1 MHLPNL
7 TNIKESSSNKAF
19 KRNPSENPPS
29 YNESISQVSSPISL
43 TPVSSASRVPTLSNS
58 NSKARSSKA
67 STKKKNAP
75 YKPSAEQQRQ
85 INILGGSSTT
95 TTPIAE
101 LSTVSS
107 HSQTEYFDVLPS
119 FQMFQS
125 ILKRDDRQ
133 FQEDLS
139 SLPPGYGDVTNSS
152 PTPPP
157 LPPPPPARSAPTLS
171 PSSSRDHTID
181 EAIQRLNEYGLAQER
196 DEMNN
201 DEYLF
206 EEHNNDPH
214 NNTNNTLSP
223 VGSSV
228 NANVHN
234 QNIEV
239 TQDDTYGHSP
249 LDNIDKLHKLPHSP
263 IDIQIY
269 VTKQIPQPN
278 VNNDLET
285 RLKEYTSGDFVN
297 GYITVINNS
306 HEPIEFGLF
315 TVSLE
320 GTIKSVERNPHAMGL
335 THKFSKILMKKFLKM
350 YDLNA
355 SYGYVQVPNSAGIQ
369 YEPFSH
375 DTSDGSVIG
384 LPTDRLLQP
393 NIKYKKFFTFK
404 FPHRLLDNAC
414 INSLLPHLLPPPS
427 MGIDRTCFYNRG
439 EAIQLNKALGYGFL
453 NVRGTPML
461 TKDYSFDDLS
471 ISYTIEAKFID
482 RLNSTEPI
490 SHDEINNTD
499 NNNNAAAEYVISK
512 SSQYFLRFIPD
523 LKEQVQYCKRFQI
536 GGYPVNGI
544 GGKFMQQYLHKLTW
558 KDIKL
563 KNLDVE
569 KEIDEKLLHME
580 LSPQEVKNKSL
591 IINNTEHTTT
601 NNIRLEQHFKPLSSE
616 LEKNIISNKIPTEIF
631 GKKKKMILSS
641 LVKIGESKLSVIIPD
656 KIIPYASP
664 RLLMKYNNGTQQQQ
678 KQKQQQEDSDLDNNN
693 NNNNNNNTSSSTS
706 SSSLSLRPV
715 LSHMDEIYNRDE
727 EDIIDSV
734 NLKLEFITTDNNN
747 IRAPEIQSIDV
758 NIIFWSY
765 STDYPIPFEIGY
777 DFFYTN
783 EQNQDEII
791 KDPVEITRNNLQ
803 ILKDQVSNYISFVK
817 DNKISLSRDAFLYL
831 KSIKSLGVKKDT
843 IKDYFQIVTDNNLL
857 NREGSWKV
865 EQLSNSTSNSN
876 SNTSNNSNNNN
887 NNNNNNNSKSF
898 RYTKNL
904 TIPLTILNKNNVNLL
919 PSFQSCLVGRLYCLQ
934 IMVRYKGTN
943 NDQNEFADNIV
954 KLDVPILVG

>member
-7 TNIKESSSNKAF
+7 VNIKDSSSSSNKAF
-19 KRNPSENPPS
+19 KRNPSGNPPS

-43 TPVSSASRVPTLSNS
+43 TPVSSASRVPTLSS
-58 NSKARSSKA
+58 SSTRSKTSGNI
-67 STKKKNAP
+67 KNVP

-85 INILGGSSTT
+85 INLLGGGRS
-95 TTPIAE
+95 PIAE

-152 PTPPP
+152 PTPP
-157 LPPPPPARSAPTLS
+157 TLS
-171 PSSSRDHTID
+171 PSNSRDRTID
-181 EAIQRLNEYGLAQER
+181 EAIERLNEYGLAQER

-206 EEHNNDPH
+206 EEHDH
-214 NNTNNTLSP
+214 NNHNNNNNNNTLLP
-223 VGSSV
+223 VGSTV

-239 TQDDTYGHSP
+239 THDTYGHSP

-278 VNNDLET
+278 ANNDLET

-297 GYITVINNS
+297 GYITVINKS
-306 HEPIEFGLF
+306 HEPVEFGLF

-320 GTIKSVERNPHAMGL
+320 GTIKSVERNPHATTTTSGL
-335 THKFSKILMKKFLKM
+335 TNKFLKILMKKFLKM

-355 SYGYVQVPNSAGIQ
+355 SYGYVQVPNSAGIE

-375 DTSDGSVIG
+375 DLSDGSVIG

-439 EAIQLNKALGYGFL
+439 EGIQLNKALGYGFL

-490 SHDEINNTD
+490 SHDEINN
-499 NNNNAAAEYVISK
+499 NNATAAEYVISK
-512 SSQYFLRFIPD
+512 NAQYFLRFIPD

-544 GGKFMQQYLHKLTW
+544 GGKFMQQYLNKLTW

-563 KNLDVE
+563 QNFEVE

-580 LSPQEVKNKSL
+580 LSPEEVKNKNL
-591 IINNTEHTTT
+591 IINVNNENTTT
-601 NNIRLEQHFKPLSSE
+601 NNNKNDNSLRQEFKPPSCE
-616 LEKNIISNKIPTEIF
+616 IENNIIITKIPTEIF

-641 LVKIGESKLSVIIPD
+641 LVKIGELKLSVIIPD

-664 RLLMKYNNGTQQQQ
+664 RLLMKYNNS
-678 KQKQQQEDSDLDNNN
+678 KQQPQDEEEEELD
-693 NNNNNNNTSSSTS
+693 
-706 SSSLSLRPV
+706 SLRPV
-715 LSHMDEIYNRDE
+715 LSHMDEIYNRNK
-727 EDIIDSV
+727 EDIIDSIK
-734 NLKLEFITTDNNN
+734 LKLEFITTDNN
-747 IRAPEIQSIDV
+747 IRAPEIQSVDV

-765 STDYPIPFEIGY
+765 STDYPIPFELGY

-783 EQNQDEII
+783 ENNQDEYI
-791 KDPVEITRNNLQ
+791 KDPVEITRSNLQ
-803 ILKDQVSNYISFVK
+803 NLKDQVSNYISFVK
-817 DNKISLSRDAFLYL
+817 ENKISLSRDTFLYL

-843 IKDYFQIVTDNNLL
+843 IKDYFQIITDSNLL
-857 NREGSWKV
+857 NHEGSWKV
-865 EQLSNSTSNSN
+865 EQL
-876 SNTSNNSNNNN
+876 
-887 NNNNNNNSKSF
+887 NNNSKGF
-898 RYTKNL
+898 RYCKDL

-934 IMVRYKGTN
+934 VMVRYKGTN

-954 KLDVPILVG
+954 KVDVPILVG

>member
-7 TNIKESSSNKAF
+7 VSIKDSSSSSNKAF
-19 KRNPSENPPS
+19 KRNPSGNPPS

-43 TPVSSASRVPTLSNS
+43 TPVSSASRVPTLSS
-58 NSKARSSKA
+58 SSTRSKTSGNI
-67 STKKKNAP
+67 KNVP

-85 INILGGSSTT
+85 INLLGGGRS
-95 TTPIAE
+95 PIAE

-152 PTPPP
+152 PTPP
-157 LPPPPPARSAPTLS
+157 TLS
-171 PSSSRDHTID
+171 PSNSRDRTID
-181 EAIQRLNEYGLAQER
+181 EAIERLNEYGLAQER

-206 EEHNNDPH
+206 EEHDH
-214 NNTNNTLSP
+214 NNHNNNNNNNTLLP
-223 VGSSV
+223 VGSTV

-239 TQDDTYGHSP
+239 THDTYGHSP

-278 VNNDLET
+278 ANNDLET

-297 GYITVINNS
+297 GYITVINKS
-306 HEPIEFGLF
+306 HEPVEFGLF

-320 GTIKSVERNPHAMGL
+320 GTIKSVERNPHATTTTSGL
-335 THKFSKILMKKFLKM
+335 TNKFLKILMKKFLKM

-355 SYGYVQVPNSAGIQ
+355 SYGYVQVPNSAGIE

-375 DTSDGSVIG
+375 DLSDGSVIG

-439 EAIQLNKALGYGFL
+439 EGIQLNKALGYGFL

-490 SHDEINNTD
+490 SHDEINN
-499 NNNNAAAEYVISK
+499 NNATAAEYVISK
-512 SSQYFLRFIPD
+512 NAQYFLRFIPD

-544 GGKFMQQYLHKLTW
+544 GGKFMQQYLNKLTW

-563 KNLDVE
+563 QNFEVE

-580 LSPQEVKNKSL
+580 LSPEEVKNKNL
-591 IINNTEHTTT
+591 IINVNNENTTT
-601 NNIRLEQHFKPLSSE
+601 NNNKNDNSLRQEFKPPSCE
-616 LEKNIISNKIPTEIF
+616 IENNIIITKIPTEIF

-641 LVKIGESKLSVIIPD
+641 LVKIGELKLSVIIPD

-664 RLLMKYNNGTQQQQ
+664 RLLMKYNNS
-678 KQKQQQEDSDLDNNN
+678 KQQLQDDEEEELD
-693 NNNNNNNTSSSTS
+693 
-706 SSSLSLRPV
+706 SLRPV
-715 LSHMDEIYNRDE
+715 LSHMDEIYNRNK
-727 EDIIDSV
+727 EDIIDSIK
-734 NLKLEFITTDNNN
+734 LKLEFITTDNN
-747 IRAPEIQSIDV
+747 IRAPEIQSVDV

-765 STDYPIPFEIGY
+765 STDYPIPFELGY

-783 EQNQDEII
+783 ENNQDEYI
-791 KDPVEITRNNLQ
+791 KDPVEITRSNLQ
-803 ILKDQVSNYISFVK
+803 NLKDQVSNYISFVK
-817 DNKISLSRDAFLYL
+817 ENKISLSRDTFLYL

-843 IKDYFQIVTDNNLL
+843 IKDYFQIITDSNLL
-857 NREGSWKV
+857 NHEGSWKV
-865 EQLSNSTSNSN
+865 EQL
-876 SNTSNNSNNNN
+876 
-887 NNNNNNNSKSF
+887 NNNSKGF
-898 RYTKNL
+898 RYCKDL

-934 IMVRYKGTN
+934 VMVRYKGTN

-954 KLDVPILVG
+954 KVDVPILVG

>member
-7 TNIKESSSNKAF
+7 VNIKDSSSSSNKAF
-19 KRNPSENPPS
+19 KRNPSGNPPS

-43 TPVSSASRVPTLSNS
+43 TPVSSASRVPTLSS
-58 NSKARSSKA
+58 SSTRSKTSGNI
-67 STKKKNAP
+67 KNVP

-85 INILGGSSTT
+85 INLLGGGRS
-95 TTPIAE
+95 PIAE

-152 PTPPP
+152 PTPP
-157 LPPPPPARSAPTLS
+157 TLS
-171 PSSSRDHTID
+171 PSNSRDRTID
-181 EAIQRLNEYGLAQER
+181 EAIERLNEYGLAQER

-206 EEHNNDPH
+206 EEHDH
-214 NNTNNTLSP
+214 NNHNNNNNNNTLSP
-223 VGSSV
+223 VGSTV

-239 TQDDTYGHSP
+239 THDTYGHSP

-278 VNNDLET
+278 ANNDLET

-297 GYITVINNS
+297 GYITVINKS
-306 HEPIEFGLF
+306 HEPVEFGLF

-320 GTIKSVERNPHAMGL
+320 GTIKSVERNPHATTTTSGL
-335 THKFSKILMKKFLKM
+335 TNKFSKILMKKFLKM

-355 SYGYVQVPNSAGIQ
+355 SYGYVQVPNSAGIE

-375 DTSDGSVIG
+375 DLSDGSVIG

-439 EAIQLNKALGYGFL
+439 EGIQLNKALGYGFL

-490 SHDEINNTD
+490 SHDEINN
-499 NNNNAAAEYVISK
+499 NNATAAEYVISK
-512 SSQYFLRFIPD
+512 NAQYFLRFIPD

-544 GGKFMQQYLHKLTW
+544 GGKFMQQYLNKLTW

-563 KNLDVE
+563 QNFEVE

-580 LSPQEVKNKSL
+580 LSPEEVKNKNL
-591 IINNTEHTTT
+591 IINVNNENTTT
-601 NNIRLEQHFKPLSSE
+601 NNNKNDNSLRQEFKPPSCE
-616 LEKNIISNKIPTEIF
+616 IENNIIITKIPTEIF

-664 RLLMKYNNGTQQQQ
+664 RLLMKYNNS
-678 KQKQQQEDSDLDNNN
+678 KQQPQDEEEEELD
-693 NNNNNNNTSSSTS
+693 
-706 SSSLSLRPV
+706 SLRPV
-715 LSHMDEIYNRDE
+715 LSHMDEIYNRNK
-727 EDIIDSV
+727 EDIIDSIK
-734 NLKLEFITTDNNN
+734 LKLEFITTDNN
-747 IRAPEIQSIDV
+747 IRAPEIQSVDV

-765 STDYPIPFEIGY
+765 STDYPIPFELGY

-783 EQNQDEII
+783 ENNQDEYI
-791 KDPVEITRNNLQ
+791 KDPVEITRSNLQ
-803 ILKDQVSNYISFVK
+803 NLKDQVSNYISFVK
-817 DNKISLSRDAFLYL
+817 ENKISLSRDTFLYL

-843 IKDYFQIVTDNNLL
+843 IKDYFQIITDSNLL
-857 NREGSWKV
+857 NHEGSWKV
-865 EQLSNSTSNSN
+865 EQL
-876 SNTSNNSNNNN
+876 
-887 NNNNNNNSKSF
+887 NNNSKGF
-898 RYTKNL
+898 RYCKDL

-934 IMVRYKGTN
+934 VMVRYKGTN

-954 KLDVPILVG
+954 KVDVPILVG